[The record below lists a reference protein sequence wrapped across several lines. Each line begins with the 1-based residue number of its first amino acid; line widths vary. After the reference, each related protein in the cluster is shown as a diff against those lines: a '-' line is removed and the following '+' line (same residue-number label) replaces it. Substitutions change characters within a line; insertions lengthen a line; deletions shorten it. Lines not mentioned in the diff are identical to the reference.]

1 MPNLKYLTGAIILA
15 SGLATMPA
23 AAQTASAP
31 AASGGFDA
39 YRALAITTGIVVG
52 AAVAIVVTDG
62 VIIPAYAYMTG
73 TAVEAGAA
81 AGTGAAAGGTGAGAA
96 GAEAGAAG
104 GGMFHQMGAGLMEF
118 GHTGFSSAMGLL
130 GGVTGGL
137 YADSWYQGN

>member
-1 MPNLKYLTGAIILA
+1 
-15 SGLATMPA
+15 MPA
-23 AAQTASAP
+23 AAQTVAP
-31 AASGGFDA
+31 TQPAGGGFDA

-52 AAVAIVVTDG
+52 AAIAIVVTDG

-81 AGTGAAAGGTGAGAA
+81 AGAGAGAGA
-96 GAEAGAAG
+96 AEAGAAG

-130 GGVTGGL
+130 GAVTGGL